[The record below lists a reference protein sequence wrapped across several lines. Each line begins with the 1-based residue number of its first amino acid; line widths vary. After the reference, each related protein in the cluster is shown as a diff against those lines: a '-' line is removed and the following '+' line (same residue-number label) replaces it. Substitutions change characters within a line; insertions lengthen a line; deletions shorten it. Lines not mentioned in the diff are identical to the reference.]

1 MSVKRWAKIL
11 LAVAVLFVLAI
22 VSIRIFVH
30 ANTFRPAIE
39 KQLSAS
45 LGRHVKLG
53 DLTLSVLSGSLVAKD
68 LIVADDPNF
77 SAEPFLTAKEFRIGV
92 SLKPLILAHEV
103 NLRSFQIESPQINLI
118 RATNGTWNFS
128 SIGRVAMS
136 KAHAAGEAASGT
148 SKVAAPELPDL
159 SVGRIL
165 IEDAHLVVASLPAQG
180 APTVY
185 EHVNMT
191 ARDFSL
197 SSKFPLQLNAS
208 LPTDG
213 SIKVSG
219 QVGPINRE
227 GAAKSSADVQISVKR
242 LDPVAAGFL
251 DPNAGL
257 SLLADLEIH
266 AVSDGETLTASGT
279 MQMQNLKL
287 RKGGTATSHPLDFAY
302 SGAQS
307 LEGSGG
313 QIEDVAIQVGNA
325 EIHTNG
331 TYQFATLGTEG
342 PLLKL
347 KLVGQGV
354 PIDELQP
361 LMRAAAI
368 RLPNGSTLKGGTLS
382 MNLVV
387 TGRPESLVI
396 SGPIGL
402 DNTRLVGFDIGSKV
416 HGIAALGGIKTGDT
430 TDFEKLRATVHV
442 ANSGVVASNIDAVIP
457 AMGELTGSGT
467 VSPADELDFN
477 LMVKVTSA
485 KGMGKV
491 GVGIVTTLNGSGG
504 LVPVRVTGTSED
516 PNITADVGN
525 MFTKKTKSITS
536 IFGKKN

>member
-39 KQLSAS
+39 KQLSAT
-45 LGRHVKLG
+45 LGRNVKLG

-92 SLKPLILAHEV
+92 SLKPLILAHEL
-103 NLRSFQIESPQINLI
+103 NLRRFQIESPQINLI

-128 SIGRVAMS
+128 SMGRVAMS
-136 KAHAAGEAASGT
+136 KARAAGDAASGT

-159 SVGRIL
+159 SVERIL

-185 EHVNMT
+185 EHVDVT

-197 SSKFPLQLNAS
+197 SSKFTLQLNAS

-227 GAAKSSADVQISVKR
+227 DAAKSSADVQISVKR

-257 SLLADLEIH
+257 SLLADLDIH

-302 SGAQS
+302 RGTQS

-325 EIHTNG
+325 EIHANG

-347 KLVGQGV
+347 KLVGQGL

-361 LMRAAAI
+361 LMRAAAV
-368 RLPNGSTLKGGTLS
+368 RLPNGSTLRGGTLS

-387 TGRPESLVI
+387 TGRPESLVF

-504 LVPVRVTGTSED
+504 SVPVRVTGTSED

-525 MFTKKTKSITS
+525 IFTKKTKSITS